1 MSNLILPEYDN
12 FLERVETGL
21 SKKLDLTK
29 IPEWICKNTRDP
41 RNKRLRWSF
50 ADHEFQMGILSE
62 AAAHVVVRKCSQV
75 GLSEASVRLTLAVCY
90 MRDLT
95 GIYVLPT
102 KAFVQK
108 FSPDRIDRVVDNSPT
123 LSTHKSKEHYNV
135 GLKRIGDMSLYVV
148 GSFSPGDAISVP
160 AQFLVR
166 DEYDFCKQS
175 VLTTFDSRLGHN
187 KEGEDFRRDF
197 STPTVAG
204 YGIDKLFQEGDQRY
218 YAVRHDACGKWVVT
232 NFMDHVVVP
241 GFSGTPRDLEKYHL
255 ADPLVRVEETYLCC
269 PQCKKPISLANLVD
283 PAKRSWV
290 ATYENRDIHSYQV
303 APYDV
308 AAINH
313 PARTIRQLKN
323 YALKK
328 DWVNFK
334 VGDVHEDSESAF
346 DPQAVFKYRNGEVLT
361 WTLGVI
367 MRTGCFL
374 GVDVGAISWI
384 IAGIKMN
391 GKLRVVHAEQV
402 LCRGGDDV
410 LFLRVCELMDNIG
423 PAFGVI
429 DAGPDFNTA
438 DKLTRKY
445 PTKFLACEYADKLSS
460 PMVTLDVKEERRV
473 VRAHRDKR
481 FDLLV
486 RDCNSGAIEWAPV
499 KDASIISEHL
509 KGMKKMRQ
517 LDEDSAASSIE
528 DASESAMHW
537 VKCGEDHYLHALNY
551 CHMAAELKGSIGLSD
566 QPGCLPLPG
575 KVRIDDGSKQEDTR
589 RLVDRV
595 GMVLTPMGSTM
606 RR

>member
-197 STPTVAG
+197 DAIVAR
-204 YGIDKLFQEGDQRY
+204 YGWDYNGGRDWRTRVIYETNLNTS
-218 YAVRHDACGKWVVT
+218 YAAGRWEQLQAAPFWMYEHSDWVENPRHQHKAWDGMVLARDDPWWQTHYPPNGWGCQCKVIGLW
-232 NFMDHVVVP
+232 
-241 GFSGTPRDLEKYHL
+241 PRDLARMGKSGPDRAPEVTWVERVIGKYSPGGPRVVSVPSGI
-255 ADPLVRVEETYLCC
+255 DPGFEYA
-269 PQCKKPISLANLVD
+269 PG
-283 PAKRSWV
+283 
-290 ATYENRDIHSYQV
+290 RD
-303 APYDV
+303 
-308 AAINH
+308 
-313 PARTIRQLKN
+313 RWR
-323 YALKK
+323 
-328 DWVNFK
+328 
-334 VGDVHEDSESAF
+334 
-346 DPQAVFKYRNGEVLT
+346 KYR
-361 WTLGVI
+361 
-367 MRTGCFL
+367 
-374 GVDVGAISWI
+374 
-384 IAGIKMN
+384 
-391 GKLRVVHAEQV
+391 
-402 LCRGGDDV
+402 
-410 LFLRVCELMDNIG
+410 
-423 PAFGVI
+423 
-429 DAGPDFNTA
+429 
-438 DKLTRKY
+438 
-445 PTKFLACEYADKLSS
+445 
-460 PMVTLDVKEERRV
+460 EE
-473 VRAHRDKR
+473 A
-481 FDLLV
+481 
-486 RDCNSGAIEWAPV
+486 
-499 KDASIISEHL
+499 
-509 KGMKKMRQ
+509 
-517 LDEDSAASSIE
+517 
-528 DASESAMHW
+528 
-537 VKCGEDHYLHALNY
+537 
-551 CHMAAELKGSIGLSD
+551 
-566 QPGCLPLPG
+566 
-575 KVRIDDGSKQEDTR
+575 
-589 RLVDRV
+589 
-595 GMVLTPMGSTM
+595 
-606 RR
+606 

>member
-1 MSNLILPEYDN
+1 MSSIILPEYEN

-41 RNKRLRWSF
+41 RNKRKRWSF
-50 ADHEFQMGILSE
+50 ADHEFQIGILSE
-62 AAAHVVVRKCSQV
+62 AAPHVVVRKCSQV

-108 FSPDRIDRVVDNSPT
+108 FSPDRIDRVVENSPT

-160 AQFLVR
+160 AQWLVR

-187 KEGEDFRRDF
+187 KEGEDYRRDF

-204 YGIDKLFQEGDQRY
+204 FGIDNLFQQGDQRY

-232 NFMDHVVVP
+232 NFMDDVVVP
-241 GFSGTPRDLEKYHL
+241 GFAGTPRDLEKYHL
-255 ADPLVRVEETYLCC
+255 ADPIVRVDETYLCC
-269 PQCKKPISLANLVD
+269 PQCRKPISIENLVD
-283 PAKRSWV
+283 PDKRAWV
-290 ATYENRDIHSYQV
+290 PTYDNRDIHSYQV
-303 APYDV
+303 SPYDV
-308 AAINH
+308 AGINS

-334 VGDVHEDSESAF
+334 VGEVHEDSESAF
-346 DPQAVFKYRNGEVLT
+346 NSDNVRKFCNGEILT
-361 WTLGVI
+361 WVAGIIL
-367 MRTGCFL
+367 RTGCFM
-374 GVDVGAISWI
+374 GIDVGAISWI
-384 IAGIKMN
+384 LVGIKIN
-391 GKLRVVHAEQV
+391 LKLRIVHAEQV
-402 LCRGGDDV
+402 LCRGQDDA
-410 LFLRVCELMDNIG
+410 LFNRVVELVEGLG
-423 PAFGVI
+423 PAFCVI

-445 PTKFLACEYADKLSS
+445 PARFLACEYADKLSS
-460 PMVTLDVKEERRV
+460 PMVTLDVKEERRI

-486 RDCNSGAIEWAPV
+486 RDCNSGAIEWAPLRE
-499 KDASIISEHL
+499 ASIIGEHL

-517 LDEDSAASSIE
+517 LDEDSAANSIE
-528 DASESAMHW
+528 DASEAAMHW

-566 QPGCLPLPG
+566 LPGCLPLAG
-575 KVRIDDGSKQEDTR
+575 KVRIDDGSKKEEEK
-589 RLVDRV
+589 RLMDRI
-595 GMVLTPMGSTM
+595 GTVLTPMGRAT